1 MQKQAQAPDIQSVLM
16 GDLFNSDQQ
25 PRVDGIKQVIDSLK
39 DRVQPL
45 TPVQMK
51 VISYLEH
58 LQSRSLHDHKKN
70 KTYQSIIDR
79 IDKDAH
85 KVAPP
90 GFFIRVIEALIPRQ
104 TYIDGKAAQQMARE
118 NEGRE

>member
-118 NEGRE
+118 D

>member
-25 PRVDGIKQVIDSLK
+25 PRVDGITQVIDSLK

-58 LQSRSLHDHKKN
+58 LQRRSLHDHKKN

-79 IDKDAH
+79 IH
-85 KVAPP
+85 KCAQKGAPP
-90 GFFIRVIEALIPRQ
+90 GLLIRVIEAWVPCQ
-104 TYIDGKAAQQMARE
+104 TYVDGKAA
-118 NEGRE
+118 